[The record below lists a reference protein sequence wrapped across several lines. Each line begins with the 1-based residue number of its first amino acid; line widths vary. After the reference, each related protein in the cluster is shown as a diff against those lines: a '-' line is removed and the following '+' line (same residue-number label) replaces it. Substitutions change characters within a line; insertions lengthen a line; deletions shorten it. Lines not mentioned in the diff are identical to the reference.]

1 MIECCHEQPDI
12 KVQYISS
19 CLEIRHQSPFTRSG
33 TLKLPDIIGHG
44 RGFAVQTEEQLGGSL
59 SAAEK
64 IDSKDMCILDVRL
77 ANHDGSS
84 ALQRLTETLGK
95 KVL

>member
-1 MIECCHEQPDI
+1 M
-12 KVQYISS
+12 
-19 CLEIRHQSPFTRSG
+19 
-33 TLKLPDIIGHG
+33 
-44 RGFAVQTEEQLGGSL
+44 VQTEEQLGGSL

-77 ANHDGSS
+77 ANHDRSS

-95 KVL
+95 KILYFMIIRIAFLR

>member
-1 MIECCHEQPDI
+1 M
-12 KVQYISS
+12 
-19 CLEIRHQSPFTRSG
+19 
-33 TLKLPDIIGHG
+33 
-44 RGFAVQTEEQLGGSL
+44 VQTEEQLGGSL

-77 ANHDGSS
+77 ANHDESS

-95 KVL
+95 KSKKILYFMIIRVVFLR